1 MVRQSRP
8 RTPKADCPLLFAK
21 HVDLVGPELHH
32 PCVFGQ
38 PLIAIVHCR
47 HRLIDMLEL
56 EFDRLRHKARQ
67 LVAIDSNALSIQQR
81 TCWGSEGVRAMD
93 TPVAQALERDLQ
105 CVR

>member
-1 MVRQSRP
+1 
-8 RTPKADCPLLFAK
+8 
-21 HVDLVGPELHH
+21 
-32 PCVFGQ
+32 
-38 PLIAIVHCR
+38 
-47 HRLIDMLEL
+47 MLEL